1 MALID
6 EATTGPDILLFL
18 IDKLKVL
25 LFLFDE
31 DLDLITL

>member
-6 EATTGPDILLFL
+6 EGTTGPDILLFL